1 MKNWIQKLGMGEQLR
16 KNFVVVLL
24 IAAGGSIIY
33 GLPYFRYDYYDAY
46 LATYHLTNTQMGTF
60 GSIFGVFG
68 MVSYF
73 FGGYVAD
80 RFSTRNVL
88 AASLILTGLGGFL
101 HLLPLS
107 YGALLCLYAMW
118 GFTSLFAFWPACVK
132 AVRMLSDHSDQGKGY
147 GIFEGARG
155 VTAAIMAPLA
165 VFCYTLGVKQLDD
178 ALGMKYIIIFY
189 AVITILSGILVLVK
203 MENKKMASDERVGLS
218 DLWQVLS
225 MPSVWI
231 IGIVT
236 FCTYVFCLSIYYFI
250 PYSTS
255 LLGVSVTFGA
265 SLAAVKRYLS
275 PISNVGGGFL
285 SDRIG
290 TSNLLLTSFIIMGA
304 GTLGILLLPLNP
316 SVIIIFAILYLIV
329 YFFFNVNY
337 ALTWAMMEEGNIP
350 VKVSGTA
357 AGVISTI
364 GYLPEIFISL
374 MAGNLLDKYEGAT
387 GFRYFFGFLIVM
399 MIIGAIFVLVWK
411 RYLKSQGKAKIE
423 GANSDNSQ
431 RDNK

>member
-1 MKNWIQKLGMGEQLR
+1 MQKLIQKLGMGDQLR
-16 KNFVVVLL
+16 KNFIVVLL
-24 IAAGGSIIY
+24 VAAGGSIIY

-46 LATYHLTNTQMGTF
+46 LATYHLSNTQMGTF

-88 AASLILTGLGGFL
+88 AVSLILTGLGGFV

-107 YGALLCLYAMW
+107 YGALLCLYALW

-132 AVRMLSDHSDQGKGY
+132 AVRMLSDSSDQGKGY

-165 VFCYTLGVKQLDD
+165 VFCYRLGVTKLDD
-178 ALGMKYIIIFY
+178 ALGMKYIIVFY
-189 AVITILSGILVLVK
+189 AVITILSGVLVLVK
-203 MENKKMASDERVGLS
+203 MDNKKMNSDERVGMK
-218 DLWQVLS
+218 DLGRVLS
-225 MPSVWI
+225 MPGVWI

-236 FCTYVFCLSIYYFI
+236 FCTYVFCLSIYYFV

-255 LLGVSVTFGA
+255 LLGASVTFGA

-285 SDRIG
+285 SDKIG
-290 TSNLLLTSFIIMGA
+290 TSNLLLTSFIVMGA
-304 GTLGILLLPLNP
+304 GTLGILLLPLSP
-316 SVIIIFAILYLIV
+316 SAIVIFAVLYLLV

-337 ALTWAMMEEGNIP
+337 ALTWAMMEEGKIP
-350 VKVSGTA
+350 VNVSGTA

-374 MAGNLLDKYEGAT
+374 LAGNLLDRYEGVT
-387 GFRYFFGFLIVM
+387 GFRYFFSFLIVM
-399 MIIGAIFVLVWK
+399 MIVGALSVFVWK
-411 RYLKSQGKAKIE
+411 RYLKTHKGNEQ
-423 GANSDNSQ
+423 
-431 RDNK
+431 